1 MGTGPDGV
9 ESGIS
14 TTEFWSALVVSVIG
28 LLVTIG
34 IIKPPA
40 PAFVDE
46 IAGLVALVA
55 PQIAYAI
62 SRGIRKQGI
71 VAPAPPVVTPVV
83 PQPTPT
89 SGGIATVTT
98 TAGELAPG
106 TSVHH

>member
-71 VAPAPPVVTPVV
+71 VAPTATAPAATAAPPV
-83 PQPTPT
+83 
-89 SGGIATVTT
+89 AD
-98 TAGELAPG
+98 LAPG
-106 TSVHH
+106 TAATPSAMP